1 MAEAM
6 TKQRDYTTES
16 DEKACALVREFS
28 NWVNGMGHDN
38 HAFVQAVM
46 LEHRTIQQQMFEVML
61 SCMQAWSQAQQ
72 FDLRNEFTVVKSRE
86 IMALFPG
93 GPRAPFI

>member
-1 MAEAM
+1 MKEVTA
-6 TKQRDYTTES
+6 QHRDYATES
-16 DEKACALVREFS
+16 DENAHAVVREFS

-72 FDLRNEFTVVKSRE
+72 YDLRNEFTVMKSRE
-86 IMALFPG
+86 IMTLLPG
-93 GPRAPFI
+93 GPRTPFI